1 MHELIISTSYKYRIG
16 FYVSCR
22 IASSLLISIVLIM
35 KWIQNINPSRHNLI
49 SVIIKF
55 VMVEIWNLNR
65 FRLCVSSQ
73 MLGTKP
79 RQWIKITL
87 LICII
92 TQPSSPFILIL
103 SVLLRVT
110 RNHKLRKLFS
120 VEQNTLTTSIRFLC
134 CSCVVRS
141 CKWLS
146 YLTKFG
152 WRW

>member
-1 MHELIISTSYKYRIG
+1 MQIYRI
-16 FYVSCR
+16 
-22 IASSLLISIVLIM
+22 IM
-35 KWIQNINPSRHNLI
+35 KLMQNIYPSYDEVI
-49 SVIIKF
+49 PVIIKF
-55 VMVEIWNLNR
+55 VMAEIWNLNL

-79 RQWIKITL
+79 RQWIKITS

-141 CKWLS
+141 SEWLS